1 MSDIIRSR
9 RRGFA
14 ISNIKI
20 TPKLLASVVLLV
32 GLAGGLVVIGINTAK
47 SIYSALEGV
56 NVASNRMVLASRTNT
71 SFVNYSRIVQTYVLA
86 STDEDLNKMRDE
98 AKQQWT
104 QLQQRMDALQPM
116 LSDADERTALENVR
130 KSARDVEAAANTASG
145 LLAKDDRAGAATE
158 LKRSLALVAA
168 GRRNFT
174 QMIDRI
180 EKHLGESVADAA
192 SQNESAQRTLI
203 IAGAAGIV
211 AGTALALLI
220 VLGAVVRPLRGMT
233 TAMGQVA
240 DGNLET
246 TIPALG
252 QGDEIG
258 MLAAA
263 LQKFKVAGQEKLQLE
278 RDQEQVKARAEA
290 EKKEAMNR
298 MADSFEASVKDVVQG
313 VSAAAT
319 QMQSN
324 AQSMSA
330 TAEQTSRQS
339 SAVAAASEE
348 ASTNVQTVASAS
360 EELSASITEI
370 SRQVSTSA
378 KIAGQAVE
386 EAERTNKSVQGL
398 AEAAQKIGDVV
409 KLINDIAGQTNLLA
423 LNATIEAARAGEA
436 GKGFAVVASEVKSLA
451 TQTAKA
457 TEDIASQI
465 NAIQSATQHS
475 VEAIAGISKTITE
488 INQIATTIAS
498 AVEEQGAATQE
509 ISRNVQEAS
518 KGTSEVSTNISGVT
532 QAAGETG
539 QAANQVLGAA
549 GELSKQSETLR
560 REVDRFLSQ
569 IRAA

>member
-1 MSDIIRSR
+1 MSDIAISQ

-14 ISNIKI
+14 VSDIKI

-32 GLAGGLVVIGINTAK
+32 ALACGLIVIGISTAK
-47 SIYSALEGV
+47 SIYSTLESV
-56 NVASNRMVLASRTNT
+56 TTASNRMVLASRTNT
-71 SFVNYSRIVQTYVLA
+71 SFVNYARIVQTYLLA
-86 STDEDLNKMRDE
+86 GSDEELAKMRDE

-104 QLQQRMDALQPM
+104 QLQQRLDALQPM
-116 LSDADERTALENVR
+116 LSDNDERAALENVR

-145 LLAKDDRAGAATE
+145 LLAKADRSGAATE
-158 LKRSLALVAA
+158 LSRSLALVAA

-180 EKHLGESVADAA
+180 EKHLSESVAGAA
-192 SQNESAQRTLI
+192 AENESAQRTLI
-203 IAGAAGIV
+203 AAGAIGIA
-211 AGTALALLI
+211 AGTSLALLI
-220 VLGAVVRPLRGMT
+220 VLGAVVRPLRRMT
-233 TAMGQVA
+233 SAMGQVA
-240 DGNLET
+240 DGNLDT

-252 QGDEIG
+252 QRDEIG

-263 LQKFKVAGQEKLQLE
+263 LQKFKIAGVEKRQLE
-278 RDQEQVKARAEA
+278 RDQEQMKARAEA
-290 EKKEAMNR
+290 EKREAMNR

-324 AQSMSA
+324 AQAMSA

-339 SAVAAASEE
+339 TAVAAASEE

-370 SRQVSTSA
+370 SRQVSQSA
-378 KIAGQAVE
+378 RIAGQAVE

-398 AEAAQKIGDVV
+398 AEAVQKIGDVV

-465 NAIQSATQHS
+465 NAIQGATRHS
-475 VEAIAGISKTITE
+475 VEAIAGIGKTITE
-488 INQIATTIAS
+488 INSIATTIAS

-518 KGTSEVSTNISGVT
+518 KGTSEVSSNISGVT
-532 QAAGETG
+532 QAASETG
-539 QAANQVLGAA
+539 QAAGQVLGAA
-549 GELSKQSETLR
+549 SALSKQSETLR
-560 REVDRFLSQ
+560 REVDRFLGQ